1 VSTRGIFQPSKNKIS
16 KFFGSGIRFI
26 NNIRIKG
33 KSMKDVV
40 TSETILGMEPE
51 SGRWLLIILGMII
64 NLCLGTIYSWSV
76 FVGPL
81 TTYFTKTLG
90 QTITANDILLPFSVF
105 LAFFAI
111 AMPLTG
117 KYIEVY
123 GPRNI
128 TIAGGILTGLGW
140 LLASYATSVP
150 MLYIMYGIIGGIGV
164 GIAYGVP
171 VAVAARWFPDRRG
184 LAVGLTVLGF
194 GFSAFFTAN
203 IAGYLIGA
211 YGVMTTFRIFG
222 VVFVVLT
229 ILLALPLKFPKTGWV
244 PAGWTPPAPKEGEQ
258 KSCELTRS
266 QMVKTSSFY
275 ALWACFF
282 IACLAGLMAI
292 SIAKPVGTD
301 VGVETGLAT
310 ALVGVFAIFNGF
322 GRPVFG
328 TLTDRLTPRLTAM
341 ISFGLIAL
349 VSVLMWQI
357 PTVQVYLI
365 AFVVLWGCL
374 GGWLAIAPTS
384 CGSYFG
390 TCDYPRCYGILFLAY
405 GAGAIAGPQLAGF
418 IKTSSGSYIGVFPY
432 VLVLSI
438 IGFIIAFALLKPPKA
453 VQQQ

>member
-1 VSTRGIFQPSKNKIS
+1 
-16 KFFGSGIRFI
+16 
-26 NNIRIKG
+26 
-33 KSMKDVV
+33 MKDIV
-40 TSETILGMEPE
+40 TTETILGMEPE
-51 SGRWLLIILGMII
+51 RGRWLLIVLGMII

-81 TTYFTKTLG
+81 TTYFTETLG
-90 QTITANDILLPFSVF
+90 QTVTANDILLPFSVF

-117 KYIEVY
+117 KYIELY

-128 TIAGGILTGLGW
+128 TIVGGVLTGLGW
-140 LLASYATSVP
+140 LLASFATSVP
-150 MLYIMYGIIGGIGV
+150 MLYILYGVVGGIGV

-203 IAGYLIGA
+203 IAGYLIGS

-222 VVFVVLT
+222 IIFVILT
-229 ILLALPLKFPKTGWV
+229 ILLALPLKFPKAGWV
-244 PAGWTPPAPKEGEQ
+244 PAGWKLPAPKQGEQ

-266 QMVKTSSFY
+266 QMMKTSSFY
-275 ALWACFF
+275 ALWACYF
-282 IACLAGLMAI
+282 IGCLAGLMAI
-292 SIAKPVGTD
+292 SIAKPAGTD
-301 VGVETGLAT
+301 VGIETGLAT
-310 ALVGVFAIFNGF
+310 ALVGIFAIFNGF

-328 TLTDRLTPRLTAM
+328 FLTDRLTPRLTAM
-341 ISFGLIAL
+341 LSFGLIAI
-349 VSVLMWQI
+349 VSLLMWQV
-357 PTVQVYLI
+357 PTVPVYLI
-365 AFVVLWGCL
+365 TFVVLWGCL

-418 IKTSSGSYIGVFPY
+418 IKTSTGSYLGVFPY
-432 VLVLSI
+432 VLLLAAV
-438 IGFIIAFALLKPPKA
+438 GFIIAFTLLKPPKA